1 MTLWPASLPTHTVGI
16 PSGGHEFGAQILAA
30 SGRITDRRL
39 TELIEA
45 IDAAQINERRW
56 IAAALEHIELNR
68 LQDRNQLID
77 GIETL
82 AAQTDDELART
93 KREMAQFLAYTQPE
107 SVVPD
112 ESDNTNDLN
121 ERSKK

>member
-1 MTLWPASLPTHTVGI
+1 
-16 PSGGHEFGAQILAA
+16 
-30 SGRITDRRL
+30 
-39 TELIEA
+39 LI
-45 IDAAQINERRW
+45 N
-56 IAAALEHIELNR
+56 
-68 LQDRNQLID
+68 

-107 SVVPD
+107 STVP
-112 ESDNTNDLN
+112 EKSDNTNDLN

>member
-1 MTLWPASLPTHTVGI
+1 
-16 PSGGHEFGAQILAA
+16 
-30 SGRITDRRL
+30 
-39 TELIEA
+39 
-45 IDAAQINERRW
+45 RW

-68 LQDRNQLID
+68 LQDKSQLIN

-107 SVVPD
+107 STVP
-112 ESDNTNDLN
+112 EKSDNTNDLN